1 MLIIPLG
8 MFYSGNATICSGKFF
23 EENPSMTKKYTAPLL
38 APYGSLQNLALA
50 AKVGGGKGGGLQKGE
65 QEPSPKVQRRKTA

>member
-1 MLIIPLG
+1 
-8 MFYSGNATICSGKFF
+8 
-23 EENPSMTKKYTAPLL
+23 MTKKYTAPLL